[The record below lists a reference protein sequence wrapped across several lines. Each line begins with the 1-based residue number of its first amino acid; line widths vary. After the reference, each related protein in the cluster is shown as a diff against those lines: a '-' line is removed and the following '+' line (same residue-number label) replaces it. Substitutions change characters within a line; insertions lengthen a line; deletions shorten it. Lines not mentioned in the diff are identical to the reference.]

1 MKEGHVFR
9 SFTDTGDIYS
19 QQILQ
24 NKTLENFLLYLKE
37 SLDYEQAT
45 IYIYDNITQNSKVD
59 LVEKAI
65 NFILKARFKNN
76 IDSDQYSHFKD
87 RLFNYS
93 EVIQVVQLTR
103 VYNRHK
109 EYHYLFVSSYLD
121 GDELNIIIPSEL
133 NECSFLGV
141 PSINISQYR
150 KYPSYDD
157 YNHFIEFKEDK
168 VNNNRTHF
176 LQSVCEI
183 NMEINY
189 SSPILS
195 SRLKTTYDAISYDR
209 KAQVVLTLYPQDYEF
224 NCDYVIDLSL
234 IYKQKT
240 IKRTVIE
247 HRSVNDLDKIIE
259 KFIFPLAES
268 YELINEWELDPELTA
283 EFMSHDYESYWELKQ
298 MVEI

>member
-24 NKTLENFLLYLKE
+24 NKTLENFLLHLKE
-37 SLDYEQAT
+37 SLDYEQAA
-45 IYIYDNITQNSKVD
+45 IYIYDNITKSSKID
-59 LVEKAI
+59 LIEKAV
-65 NFILKARFKNN
+65 NFILHARFKN
-76 IDSDQYSHFKD
+76 IDVDQYSHFKD
-87 RLFNYS
+87 TLFNYS

-133 NECSFLGV
+133 NQCSFLGV
-141 PSINISQYR
+141 PSIDISQYLR
-150 KYPSYDD
+150 SPTYDD
-157 YNHFIEFKEDK
+157 CNYFIEFKEHK
-168 VNNNRTHF
+168 VNSNITCF

-189 SSPILS
+189 SSPILT

-247 HRSVNDLDKIIE
+247 HSNRNDLYKIIE
-259 KFIFPLAES
+259 KFIFPLNES
-268 YELINEWELDPELTA
+268 YTLIAEWELHPELTE
-283 EFMSHDYESYWELKQ
+283 EFMSKDYDTYWQLKE